1 MAVSAG
7 KGDKI
12 LSIFSQKNRK
22 LDLFGFG
29 ENVVK
34 ML

>member
-7 KGDKI
+7 KGDKV
-12 LSIFSQKNRK
+12 LSIFSQK